1 VNALRVKVE
10 FNLVKTG
17 TIAGRFPSGKRR
29 GDCVGLKKKWKVII
43 LLTLLVVIAGVVFA
57 SIKISERG
65 VVIVQTGKVGHL
77 DLTSLV
83 TASGEV
89 KPRNYINI
97 GAAQGPAPIVEILVK
112 EGDRVKKGQVLA
124 RLASVQPAA
133 DLKAQEASLNAVL
146 ADSAASE
153 AALKSADDAISVAQ
167 AQVEHDRADLAQKK
181 VDLKRSQDL
190 FDSKLIA
197 PQDFETKKALYD
209 LSLATLDQSQKRVS
223 QAHAQ
228 RAQTAAQ
235 LGSAQKKVAQSQAM
249 VARVQNVLSQFD
261 AVAPLDGVVTNL
273 PVRVGETVVP
283 GIQSSTASTIMT
295 IADMSV
301 ITAEVHVDETDIVSV
316 KLDQSSEVTI
326 DAIPNRTFKGRV
338 IEIGDTAIVRS
349 SGVAA
354 SQSQTSSQEAKD
366 FKVVIALD
374 IPQDLARP
382 GLSCT
387 AKITTATRSH
397 ALAIPI
403 QALTIRQKGQLQ
415 QVKPGQRPPTDPAA
429 QKAAKEELQGV
440 FVVSGGKAEFRKVQ
454 TGITGTTDIEVLS
467 GLKEGDQ
474 IVTGSYQVI
483 RTLRNSAKVK
493 IDNKAPVVPSGQ
505 IAT

>member
-1 VNALRVKVE
+1 
-10 FNLVKTG
+10 
-17 TIAGRFPSGKRR
+17 
-29 GDCVGLKKKWKVII
+29 LKNKWKVFI
-43 LLTLLVVIAGVVFA
+43 LLALLVLVAGVVFA

-65 VVIVQTGKVGHL
+65 VVVVQTGRVARM
-77 DLTSLV
+77 DLTAIV

-97 GAAQGPAPIVEILVK
+97 GAAQGPAPITEILVK
-112 EGDRVKKGQVLA
+112 EGDHVRKGQVLA

-133 DLKAQEASLNAVL
+133 ALRAQEAALNAVL
-146 ADSAASE
+146 ADSAATE
-153 AALKSADDAISVAQ
+153 AALKSADDNVAVAQ
-167 AQVEHDRADLAQKK
+167 AQVDHDRADLEQKK
-181 VDLKRSQDL
+181 IDLKRSQEL

-197 PQDFETKKALYD
+197 PQDFEAKKATYELAV
-209 LSLATLDQSQKRVS
+209 ATLDQSQKKVT
-223 QAHAQ
+223 QARAQ
-228 RAQTAAQ
+228 REQTAAQ

-249 VARVQNVLSQFD
+249 VASSRDVLSQFE

-295 IADMSV
+295 IADMSL
-301 ITAEVHVDETDIVSV
+301 ITAEVNVDETDIVSV
-316 KLDQSSEVTI
+316 KMDESADVTI

-349 SGVAA
+349 TGVAA

-374 IPQDLARP
+374 IPENLVRP

-387 AKITTATRSH
+387 AKIVTATRSH
-397 ALAIPI
+397 VLTIPI
-403 QALTIRQKGQLQ
+403 QALTIRQKGQLEKRKNNQ
-415 QVKPGQRPPTDPAA
+415 QQPLDPVA

-440 FVVSGGKAEFRKVQ
+440 FVVTNGKAEFRQVQ
-454 TGITGTTDIEVLS
+454 TGITGATDIEVLS
-467 GLKEGDQ
+467 GLNQGDQ
-474 IVTGSYQVI
+474 IITGSYQVI
-483 RTLRNSAKVK
+483 RTVKNEAKVK
-493 IDNKAPVVPSGQ
+493 VDNRAPATPSP
-505 IAT
+505 IAS